1 MAFYGVKD
9 LYLRNYRNLKN
20 FDINAA
26 GSKVFILG
34 DNGSGKTNIL
44 ESISLLSPGRGLRS
58 AKLDEIC
65 NNEASNFEA
74 GFNIYGLLGLSR
86 AVISFDR
93 SSSKKSIEFNEK
105 KIPSSD
111 LTSLY
116 SIIWL
121 TPQMEWLFIGPSSD
135 RRRFFD
141 RIIYLFDH
149 LHASRMNKY
158 EYYLKERMKILQ
170 FSPHNK
176 EWLDLIELKLSEV
189 ALEIVRK
196 RREIANLLQQSLDAL
211 ISPFP
216 KASITISGDYSDMD
230 LEWFKAQFCNSRID
244 DKNSGRS
251 NFGPHRSDLLVFYA
265 SKNIQAKFCSTG
277 EQKAMLISLTIA
289 QILALRALSN
299 RYSPILLLDEIFV
312 HLDNE
317 RREYLADFLNK
328 YESQFWITSTEEGL
342 ERSLPGATVILL

>member
-20 FDINAA
+20 LDINAA

-44 ESISLLSPGRGLRS
+44 ESISLMSHSRGLRS

-65 NNEASNFEA
+65 NNEASNFEV
-74 GFNIYGLLGLSR
+74 GFNIYGQLGLSR
-86 AVISFDR
+86 AVISFNR
-93 SSSKKSIEFNEK
+93 SSSRKSIEFNEK
-105 KIPSSD
+105 KIPSSE
-111 LTSLY
+111 LSRLY

-121 TPQMEWLFIGPSSD
+121 TPQMEWLFMGPSSD

-149 LHASRMNKY
+149 LHATRINKY

-170 FSPHNK
+170 FSPNNK
-176 EWLDLIELKLSEV
+176 EWLDLIESKLSEV
-189 ALEIVRK
+189 ALEIVQKRK
-196 RREIANLLQQSLDAL
+196 EIMDLLQQSLDNL

-216 KASITISGDYSDMD
+216 KALITISGDYIDMD
-230 LEWFKAQFCNSRID
+230 LQWFKDQFYNSRSD

-251 NFGPHRSDLLVFYA
+251 NFGPHRSDLLIFYA

-289 QILALRALSN
+289 QILALRSLSN
-299 RYSPILLLDEIFV
+299 RRSPILLLDEIFV

-317 RREYLADFLNK
+317 RRQYLADFLNN

-342 ERSLPGATVILL
+342 VDSITDATLILL